1 MNKVLLAHA
10 GALLAA
16 FAIALPAHAVTLE
29 SATLNGNLLDAS
41 FSTPSLIAFDISLLN
56 NGPLSFSF
64 VLDADDITAGGV
76 DANAIL
82 RDVSG
87 FGIGSF
93 TLTTG
98 GAPISVVTGSLRATT
113 VTGDLLSSD
122 YFAGAPVVEFY
133 FGNPFLEDGLVD
145 WRIGFSGLSAG
156 DRFTLDLATTPAVPE
171 PREWMLM
178 LAGIGLI
185 GVSAARKLGR

>member
-1 MNKVLLAHA
+1 MNKLLLA
-10 GALLAA
+10 LCAA
-16 FAIALPAHAVTLE
+16 FSIALPAHAVTLE

-41 FSTPSLIAFDISLLN
+41 FSTPSLVALDISLLN
-56 NGPLSFSF
+56 NDPLSFSF

-76 DANAIL
+76 DVNAIL

-98 GAPISVVTGSLRATT
+98 GAPISVFAGSLRATT
-113 VTGDLLSSD
+113 VNGELLSSD
-122 YFAGAPVVEFY
+122 YFAGAPVAEFY
-133 FGNPFLEDGLVD
+133 FGNPFFEDGLVD

>member
-1 MNKVLLAHA
+1 MNKVLLA
-10 GALLAA
+10 LLAA
-16 FAIALPAHAVTLE
+16 FSIALPAQAVTLE
-29 SATLNGNLLDAS
+29 SATLNGNLLDTS

-56 NGPLSFSF
+56 NSPLSFSF
-64 VLDADDITAGGV
+64 VLDADDIAAGGV
-76 DANAIL
+76 DVNAIL

-93 TLTTG
+93 TLTAG
-98 GAPISVVTGSLRATT
+98 GAPISVVTGSLLATT
-113 VTGDLLSSD
+113 VNGDLLSND
-122 YFAGAPVVEFY
+122 YFAGAPVAEFY

-145 WRIGFSGLSAG
+145 WRIGFSGLDAG

-185 GVSAARKLGR
+185 GMSAAPRLNR

>member
-1 MNKVLLAHA
+1 MNKVLLA
-10 GALLAA
+10 LLAA
-16 FAIALPAHAVTLE
+16 FSIALPAQAVTLE
-29 SATLNGNLLDAS
+29 SATLNGNLLDTS

-56 NGPLSFSF
+56 NSPLSFSF

-76 DANAIL
+76 DVNAIL
-82 RDVSG
+82 RDISG

-98 GAPISVVTGSLRATT
+98 GAPISVVTGSLLATT
-113 VTGDLLSSD
+113 VNGDLLSSD
-122 YFAGAPVVEFY
+122 YFAGAPVAEFY

-145 WRIGFSGLSAG
+145 WRIGFSGLGAG

-185 GVSAARKLGR
+185 GMSAAPRLNR